1 MEKDQVFRF
10 YKKTERRQTGQRREK
25 KTIQKLKEKTKTEVK
40 TETAGRIN
48 RNRDKGENGR
58 NINK

>member
-48 RNRDKGENGR
+48 RNRDKGE
-58 NINK
+58 IEET